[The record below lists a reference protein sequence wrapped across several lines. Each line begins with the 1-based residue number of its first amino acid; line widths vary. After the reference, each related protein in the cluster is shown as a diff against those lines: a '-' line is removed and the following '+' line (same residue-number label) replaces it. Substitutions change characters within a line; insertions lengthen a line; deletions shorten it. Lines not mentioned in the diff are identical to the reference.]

1 MVNGNHLPLL
11 RNHSQELGH
20 MVMPLV
26 PGRLGSAVLSWAANW
41 RRRMGDG
48 YQGWVDAREA
58 VAASA
63 AEPLLLSLPS

>member
-1 MVNGNHLPLL
+1 
-11 RNHSQELGH
+11 